1 MKKVGVVLSGCGV
14 YDGAEIHETVLT
26 LLAIAR
32 NGAQA
37 VCFAPDKQQADVIN
51 HLTGEPMQ
59 ETRNVLIEAARITRG
74 DIRPL
79 AQAVSTELDALI
91 VPGGFGAAKNL
102 SNFAS
107 QGSESRVDSDLA
119 ALAVAMHQ
127 AGKPLGFMCIAPA
140 MLPKI
145 FDFPLRLTIGT
156 DIDTAEVLEEMGAE
170 HVPCPVDDI
179 VVDEDNKIV
188 TTPPICWRRTSLRP
202 RVVSIN
208 WYHVCWCWLNE
219 KGVTAFLR
227 RIFLRAVVV
236 LAVFWGGGIAL
247 FSVMPV
253 PFSAVMVERQ
263 LSAWLSGDFGYVAHS
278 DWVSMDEIS
287 PWMGLAVIAAEDQK
301 FPEHWGFDVSAIEKA
316 LAHNERNENRIRGA
330 STLSQQTAKNLFLW
344 DGRSWVR
351 KGLEAGLTLGMET
364 VWSKKR
370 ILTVYLNI
378 AEFGDGVF
386 GVEAAAQR
394 YFHKPASRLSLSE
407 AALLAAVLPNP
418 LRFKANAPSGYVRS
432 RQAWIMR
439 QMRQL
444 GGESFMREN
453 KLY

>member
-1 MKKVGVVLSGCGV
+1 M
-14 YDGAEIHETVLT
+14 
-26 LLAIAR
+26 R
-32 NGAQA
+32 
-37 VCFAPDKQQADVIN
+37 
-51 HLTGEPMQ
+51 
-59 ETRNVLIEAARITRG
+59 
-74 DIRPL
+74 
-79 AQAVSTELDALI
+79 
-91 VPGGFGAAKNL
+91 
-102 SNFAS
+102 
-107 QGSESRVDSDLA
+107 
-119 ALAVAMHQ
+119 
-127 AGKPLGFMCIAPA
+127 
-140 MLPKI
+140 
-145 FDFPLRLTIGT
+145 
-156 DIDTAEVLEEMGAE
+156 
-170 HVPCPVDDI
+170 
-179 VVDEDNKIV
+179 
-188 TTPPICWRRTSLRP
+188 
-202 RVVSIN
+202 
-208 WYHVCWCWLNE
+208 

-263 LSAWLSGDFGYVAHS
+263 LGAWLSGDFGYVAHS

-301 FPEHWGFDVSAIEKA
+301 FPDHWGFDVTAIEKA

-418 LRFKANAPSGYVRS
+418 LRFKANAPSGYVRN

-453 KLY
+453 NLY

>member
-1 MKKVGVVLSGCGV
+1 M
-14 YDGAEIHETVLT
+14 
-26 LLAIAR
+26 
-32 NGAQA
+32 
-37 VCFAPDKQQADVIN
+37 
-51 HLTGEPMQ
+51 
-59 ETRNVLIEAARITRG
+59 
-74 DIRPL
+74 
-79 AQAVSTELDALI
+79 
-91 VPGGFGAAKNL
+91 
-102 SNFAS
+102 
-107 QGSESRVDSDLA
+107 
-119 ALAVAMHQ
+119 
-127 AGKPLGFMCIAPA
+127 
-140 MLPKI
+140 
-145 FDFPLRLTIGT
+145 
-156 DIDTAEVLEEMGAE
+156 
-170 HVPCPVDDI
+170 
-179 VVDEDNKIV
+179 
-188 TTPPICWRRTSLRP
+188 RT
-202 RVVSIN
+202 
-208 WYHVCWCWLNE
+208 
-219 KGVTAFLR
+219 GVTAFLR
-227 RIFLRAVVV
+227 RIFLRAVIV
-236 LAVFWGGGIAL
+236 LGVFWGGGIAL

-263 LSAWLSGDFGYVAHS
+263 LGAWLSGDFGYVAHS

-287 PWMGLAVIAAEDQK
+287 HWMGLAVIAAEDQK

-378 AEFGDGVF
+378 AEFGDGIF

>member
-1 MKKVGVVLSGCGV
+1 MK
-14 YDGAEIHETVLT
+14 
-26 LLAIAR
+26 
-32 NGAQA
+32 
-37 VCFAPDKQQADVIN
+37 
-51 HLTGEPMQ
+51 
-59 ETRNVLIEAARITRG
+59 
-74 DIRPL
+74 
-79 AQAVSTELDALI
+79 
-91 VPGGFGAAKNL
+91 
-102 SNFAS
+102 
-107 QGSESRVDSDLA
+107 
-119 ALAVAMHQ
+119 
-127 AGKPLGFMCIAPA
+127 
-140 MLPKI
+140 
-145 FDFPLRLTIGT
+145 
-156 DIDTAEVLEEMGAE
+156 
-170 HVPCPVDDI
+170 
-179 VVDEDNKIV
+179 
-188 TTPPICWRRTSLRP
+188 
-202 RVVSIN
+202 
-208 WYHVCWCWLNE
+208 
-219 KGVTAFLR
+219 KGVTASLR
-227 RIFLRAVVV
+227 RLFLRAVIV

-247 FSVMPV
+247 FSVLPV
-253 PFSAVMVERQ
+253 PFSAVMAERQ
-263 LSAWLSGDFGYVAHS
+263 ISAWLHGDFGYVAHS

-301 FPEHWGFDVSAIEKA
+301 VPQHWGFDVSAIEKA
-316 LAHNERNENRIRGA
+316 LAHNERNESRIRGA

-394 YFHKPASRLSLSE
+394 YFHKPASRLSQSE

-418 LRFKANAPSGYVRS
+418 LRFKANAPSGYVRN

>member
-1 MKKVGVVLSGCGV
+1 M
-14 YDGAEIHETVLT
+14 
-26 LLAIAR
+26 R
-32 NGAQA
+32 
-37 VCFAPDKQQADVIN
+37 
-51 HLTGEPMQ
+51 
-59 ETRNVLIEAARITRG
+59 
-74 DIRPL
+74 
-79 AQAVSTELDALI
+79 
-91 VPGGFGAAKNL
+91 
-102 SNFAS
+102 
-107 QGSESRVDSDLA
+107 
-119 ALAVAMHQ
+119 
-127 AGKPLGFMCIAPA
+127 
-140 MLPKI
+140 
-145 FDFPLRLTIGT
+145 
-156 DIDTAEVLEEMGAE
+156 
-170 HVPCPVDDI
+170 
-179 VVDEDNKIV
+179 
-188 TTPPICWRRTSLRP
+188 
-202 RVVSIN
+202 
-208 WYHVCWCWLNE
+208 

-287 PWMGLAVIAAEDQK
+287 PWMGLAVIAAEDQT
-301 FPEHWGFDVSAIEKA
+301 FPEHWGFDISAIEKA

>member
-1 MKKVGVVLSGCGV
+1 M
-14 YDGAEIHETVLT
+14 
-26 LLAIAR
+26 R
-32 NGAQA
+32 
-37 VCFAPDKQQADVIN
+37 
-51 HLTGEPMQ
+51 
-59 ETRNVLIEAARITRG
+59 
-74 DIRPL
+74 
-79 AQAVSTELDALI
+79 
-91 VPGGFGAAKNL
+91 
-102 SNFAS
+102 
-107 QGSESRVDSDLA
+107 
-119 ALAVAMHQ
+119 
-127 AGKPLGFMCIAPA
+127 
-140 MLPKI
+140 
-145 FDFPLRLTIGT
+145 
-156 DIDTAEVLEEMGAE
+156 
-170 HVPCPVDDI
+170 
-179 VVDEDNKIV
+179 
-188 TTPPICWRRTSLRP
+188 
-202 RVVSIN
+202 
-208 WYHVCWCWLNE
+208 

-351 KGLEAGLTLGMET
+351 KGYEAGLTLGMET

>member
-1 MKKVGVVLSGCGV
+1 M
-14 YDGAEIHETVLT
+14 
-26 LLAIAR
+26 
-32 NGAQA
+32 
-37 VCFAPDKQQADVIN
+37 
-51 HLTGEPMQ
+51 
-59 ETRNVLIEAARITRG
+59 
-74 DIRPL
+74 
-79 AQAVSTELDALI
+79 
-91 VPGGFGAAKNL
+91 
-102 SNFAS
+102 
-107 QGSESRVDSDLA
+107 
-119 ALAVAMHQ
+119 
-127 AGKPLGFMCIAPA
+127 
-140 MLPKI
+140 
-145 FDFPLRLTIGT
+145 
-156 DIDTAEVLEEMGAE
+156 
-170 HVPCPVDDI
+170 
-179 VVDEDNKIV
+179 
-188 TTPPICWRRTSLRP
+188 RT
-202 RVVSIN
+202 
-208 WYHVCWCWLNE
+208 
-219 KGVTAFLR
+219 GVTAFLR
-227 RIFLRAVVV
+227 RIFLRAVIV
-236 LAVFWGGGIAL
+236 LGVFWGGGIAL

-263 LSAWLSGDFGYVAHS
+263 LGAWLSGDFGYVAHS

-301 FPEHWGFDVSAIEKA
+301 FPDHWGFDVTAIEKA